1 MTGSGMTYDYD
12 IGGLDALYH
21 SDHLGSASWKKERF
35 GKPFASE
42 RADEAR
48 SGILNNTNNTVQHLQ
63 YLPYGEPYINQHP
76 YGYSERFTFTGKE
89 RDKETGYGYVFRG
102 GRLVNSCSGGRED
115 TKALEFIWKY
125 ISFQDIIELFSQNG
139 TIILQPQVI
148 VSNYINQKKKK
159 Q

>member
-1 MTGSGMTYDYD
+1 MDLQVHKIIS
-12 IGGLDALYH
+12 LNRPQNP
-21 SDHLGSASWKKERF
+21 RF
-35 GKPFASE
+35 YP
-42 RADEAR
+42 
-48 SGILNNTNNTVQHLQ
+48 IV
-63 YLPYGEPYINQHP
+63 
-76 YGYSERFTFTGKE
+76 FTGKE

-102 GRLVNSCSGGRED
+102 GSLVNSCSGGRED

-148 VSNYINQKKKK
+148 VSKYINQKKKK

>member
-1 MTGSGMTYDYD
+1 MINLIHKTEGVNRTIFM
-12 IGGLDALYH
+12 
-21 SDHLGSASWKKERF
+21 RF
-35 GKPFASE
+35 
-42 RADEAR
+42 
-48 SGILNNTNNTVQHLQ
+48 
-63 YLPYGEPYINQHP
+63 HP
-76 YGYSERFTFTGKE
+76 SSFTGKE
-89 RDKETGYGYVFRG
+89 KDEETGYGYVFRG

-148 VSNYINQKKKK
+148 VSNYINQKKKR